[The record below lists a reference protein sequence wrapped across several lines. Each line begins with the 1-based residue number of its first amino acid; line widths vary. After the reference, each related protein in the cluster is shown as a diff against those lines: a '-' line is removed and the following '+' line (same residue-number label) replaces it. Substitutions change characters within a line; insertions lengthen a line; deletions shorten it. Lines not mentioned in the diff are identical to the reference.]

1 MKTQSFTI
9 EKANEIAAKI
19 NIDWNAIDMEQFRMG
34 LETEM
39 EHGKIHPETNIT
51 DDDELL
57 TGKIALAHLLAIPDY
72 YTRLEKMERRAAL
85 NSSRRSISHPWQQ
98 TYLSNLSIVQREIK
112 NKKDKLETFQK
123 DIPLL
128 LEQLEQQRKG
138 ELKKNMMKRLEKCE
152 AFLAEAK
159 EKIKSI
165 TAKAIELEKKMEK
178 ESISGKS
185 SRKRSLSH
193 EIHKL
198 EKSMAA
204 FPSYFEDGRE
214 QLKKFLYE
222 SRIFKAEHATF

>member
-9 EKANEIAAKI
+9 EKATEIAAKI
-19 NIDWNAIDMEQFRMG
+19 SINTSALDMEQFRMG

-39 EHGKIHPETNIT
+39 EHGKLHPETNIT

-57 TGKIALAHLLAIPDY
+57 TGKIALAHLLSIPDY
-72 YTRLEKMERRAAL
+72 YTRLQKMERRAAL
-85 NSSRRSISHPWQQ
+85 DSSKQTLSHPWQQ
-98 TYLSNLSIVQREIK
+98 TFISNLSMVQKEIRD
-112 NKKDKLETFQK
+112 KKDKLESFQK

-128 LEQLEQQRKG
+128 QEQLEQQRKG
-138 ELKKNMMKRLEKCE
+138 ELKKNMMKRLDKCE

-165 TAKAIELEKKMEK
+165 TSKATELEKKMEK
-178 ESISGKS
+178 ESINGKS
-185 SRKRSLSH
+185 VRKRSLSH

-198 EKSMAA
+198 EKRMAA
-204 FPSYFEDGRE
+204 FPSYFEGGRQ
-214 QLKKFLYE
+214 QLNKFLHE